1 MFRSE
6 TADVHLSCIKND
18 TGAWAIEG
26 WMGGWV
32 DVFRTSI
39 EVLAVE
45 NGWWVHAVQLLHN
58 LYVCLKGFLSTH
70 ISET

>member
-1 MFRSE
+1 M
-6 TADVHLSCIKND
+6 
-18 TGAWAIEG
+18 
-26 WMGGWV
+26 

-45 NGWWVHAVQLLHN
+45 TGWWVHAVQLLHN